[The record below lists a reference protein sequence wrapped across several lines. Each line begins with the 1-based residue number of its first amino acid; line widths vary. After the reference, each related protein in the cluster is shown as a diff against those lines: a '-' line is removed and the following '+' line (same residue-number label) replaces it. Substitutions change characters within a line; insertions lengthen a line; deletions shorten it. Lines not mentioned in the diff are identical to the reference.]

1 MKLVIAGGGTGGH
14 VFPGI
19 AVAEEIRKRDASAEV
34 LFIGTT
40 HGLEATLIP
49 REGYPIRF
57 LRAEGVV
64 GKSLF
69 RKLSGSVKTLVSIF
83 DSYRLLRDF
92 RPHAIIGVGGYASF
106 STVFTGWLM
115 SIPTV
120 IMEQNSVPGLANT
133 LLGKVADAVC
143 VTYHETISFFP
154 IHKTFITGNPV
165 RMNILLADR
174 EAACEL
180 FGLNK
185 EKFTVL
191 VFGGSSGARTINNA
205 LCDAFNHM
213 AGVREDIQFLHQ
225 TGKHDYELVRE
236 SYRKMGFNGTVTPFI
251 HRMAE
256 AYAVADIVIARA
268 GATTLAELTAIGKP
282 AILVPYPYAA
292 GDHQKMN
299 AQKLSELGA
308 ARMIHDRELTGELLA
323 INIKALYDDK
333 NVITEMIKVSKSLG
347 KPDAAQR
354 VVDVVM
360 SLLKVNKPR
369 PSESRAGSAALG
381 NSASNGNST
390 GAGSPLKGVL

>member
-1 MKLVIAGGGTGGH
+1 MRLVIAGGGTGGH
-14 VFPGI
+14 VYPGI
-19 AVAEEIRKRDASAEV
+19 AVAEEIKKRDASTEI
-34 LFIGTT
+34 LFVGTT
-40 HGLEATLIP
+40 HGIEATLIP
-49 REGYPIRF
+49 REGYTIRF

-69 RKLSGSVKTLVSIF
+69 LKLSGGAKTIISIYE
-83 DSYRLLRDF
+83 SYKLLRDF
-92 RPHAIIGVGGYASF
+92 RPQAIIGVGGYASF

-143 VTYHETISFFP
+143 VTYHESITFFP

-165 RMNILLADR
+165 RMNMLLADR

-185 EKFTVL
+185 DKFTVL
-191 VFGGSSGARTINNA
+191 VFGGSAGARTINNA

-213 AGVREDIQFLHQ
+213 AGVREDMQFLHQ
-225 TGKHDYELVRE
+225 TGKNDFEMVRE
-236 SYRKMGFNGTVTPFI
+236 AYRKMGFNGTVTAFI
-251 HRMAE
+251 HQMPE
-256 AYAVADIVIARA
+256 AYAAADIVIARA

-308 ARMIHDRELTGELLA
+308 ARMIPDRELTGELLA
-323 INIKALYDDK
+323 KNIKGLYEDK
-333 NVITEMIKVSKSLG
+333 NAMLEMLKVSKSLG
-347 KPDAAQR
+347 KPEAAQR
-354 VVDVVM
+354 VVDVVL

-369 PSESRAGSAALG
+369 PSELRAGSG
-381 NSASNGNST
+381 R
-390 GAGSPLKGVL
+390 PLKGVL

>member
-1 MKLVIAGGGTGGH
+1 MRIVIAGGGTGGH
-14 VFPGI
+14 IFPGI
-19 AVAEEIRKRDASAEV
+19 AVAEEIKKREASAAV
-34 LFIGTT
+34 LFIGTR
-40 HGLEATLIP
+40 HGIEATLIP
-49 REGYPIRF
+49 REGYSIRF

-106 STVFTGWLM
+106 STVFTGWLL

-133 LLGKVADAVC
+133 LLGKVADAIC
-143 VTYHETISFFP
+143 VTYHESISFFP
-154 IHKTFITGNPV
+154 VHKTFITGNPI
-165 RMNILLADR
+165 RINLLSADR
-174 EAACEL
+174 EGACEL

-185 EKFTVL
+185 DKFTVF

-205 LCDAFNHM
+205 VCDAFNHM
-213 AGVREDIQFLHQ
+213 ADIREDIQFLHQ
-225 TGKHDYELVRE
+225 TGRNDFEIVRE
-236 SYRKMGFNGTVTPFI
+236 AYREMGFNGTVTAFI
-251 HRMAE
+251 HQMPE

-299 AQKLSELGA
+299 AQKLSDLGA
-308 ARMIHDRELTGELLA
+308 AKMLPDRELTGELLA
-323 INIKALYDDK
+323 RNIRELYADK
-333 NVITEMIKVSKSLG
+333 GARAEMLKVSKSLG
-347 KPDAAQR
+347 KPEAVQR

-369 PSESRAGSAALG
+369 ASALRAGS
-381 NSASNGNST
+381 SRT
-390 GAGSPLKGVL
+390 GTGSPLKGVL